1 MKQDR
6 LEITKMPRNGSNL
19 DTMKIAGFADG
30 ELAELKAMEHSEA
43 KQKLLD
49 MLDERNNGTG
59 TMWQCG
65 NGVYGLWFD
74 NEFAYLNIGRS
85 CD

>member
-6 LEITKMPRNGSNL
+6 LEITKMPSNGNGL

-30 ELAELKAMEHSEA
+30 ELAELKSIEHGEA
-43 KQKLLD
+43 RKKLLD